1 MFALITQLTVQT
13 VLLQVA
19 ALYTPPH
26 VLLDSW
32 WSPGHFAQILPY
44 DTGVL
49 THKNKCP
56 NDEITHVSEY
66 SL

>member
-32 WSPGHFAQILPY
+32 WSPGHFAQILPN
-44 DTGVL
+44 DTGV
-49 THKNKCP
+49 HRSPDSQKQMSK
-56 NDEITHVSEY
+56 
-66 SL
+66 